1 MRRDLFIIACSLV
14 ASAALAQPLPPRKGV
29 SVQMATSTNSV
40 AVPDADQPDSL
51 IVAVTRSGSVYLEV
65 TNVTAEEL
73 GTKLGAELA
82 AKTGRRVYL
91 KGDARAALSTMAEV
105 LNALRA
111 AGVVAPVILT
121 NQEAPVGPGGYL
133 HPYGQE
139 VWLGE
144 PQGAPTSKSVRI
156 GPAGVADEQLKA
168 RAQREK
174 LIVLQIEGV
183 AEWGG
188 VVRAA
193 DICRGAGAK
202 VYLSS
207 TVKQK

>member
-1 MRRDLFIIACSLV
+1 MRRALFIIACSLV
-14 ASAALAQPLPPRKGV
+14 ASAALAQPLPLRKGV
-29 SVQMATSTNSV
+29 SVQMASSVNSV

-51 IVAVTRSGSVYLEV
+51 IVAVTRNGSVYLEV
-65 TNVTAEEL
+65 TKVTAEEL
-73 GTKLGAELA
+73 GTKLREELA
-82 AKTGRRVYL
+82 AKPGRRVYL
-91 KGDARAALSTMAEV
+91 KVDARTALSTMAEV

-144 PQGAPTSKSVRI
+144 PQGAPTSKIVRI
-156 GPAGVADEQLKA
+156 GPAEVADEQLKA